1 MAQIPTQ
8 QAARNRG
15 TELVLDVRNVF
26 FRRGRREILRD
37 VSWSVARGQHWCI
50 LGPNGCGKTTLIN
63 VITGYDSPTA
73 GSVAVSGSQY
83 GECDW
88 REVRKKVGLVTSVL
102 GVMLED
108 GEPVPDVVASGRD
121 AKLNLIER
129 VPAAVRRQAL
139 SLLEEVG
146 CGHLADSRWGVLSQ
160 GERQKALICR
170 SLMAAFDV
178 LILDEPCAGLDP
190 VAREHFL
197 SWMQRLAARRNA
209 PSLVMVTHHVEEI
222 LPCMS
227 HVLML
232 KDGVVAAAGEKKR
245 LLTSRSL
252 ASLYGARLI
261 LGKTADRYQMRL
273 VRPRSPATMRS

>member
-1 MAQIPTQ
+1 MAESSK
-8 QAARNRG
+8 NRTVRSG
-15 TELVLDVRNVF
+15 CSAPVLDVRNVC

-50 LGPNGCGKTTLIN
+50 LGPNGCGKTTLLN

-73 GSVAVSGSQY
+73 GSVAVSGSLH

-88 REVRKKVGLVTSVL
+88 REVRKKIGLVTSVL
-102 GVMLED
+102 GIMLED
-108 GEPVPDVVASGRD
+108 SEPVPEVVASGRD

-129 VPAAVRRQAL
+129 VPPEVRRRAL
-139 SLLEEVG
+139 KLLAEVG
-146 CGHLADSRWGVLSQ
+146 CGHLCDSRWGVLSQ
-160 GERQKALICR
+160 GERQKVLICR
-170 SLMAAFDV
+170 SLMADFDV

-197 SWMQRLAARRNA
+197 AWMQRLARRKNA

-232 KDGVVAAAGEKKR
+232 KDGAVFASGKKKR
-245 LLTSRSL
+245 TLASRSL
-252 ASLYGARLI
+252 AALYGAPLRLVQ
-261 LGKTADRYQMRL
+261 TAGRYQMRL
-273 VRPRSPATMRS
+273 VR